1 MFCFITAIS
10 HLFWALR
17 SAQEFVA
24 KPEVSNS
31 VNDWEAID
39 VYLQKLLTFVASTHS
54 GIPEINTIV

>member
-24 KPEVSNS
+24 KPEVSNY

-39 VYLQKLLTFVASTHS
+39 VWRNSVRLLTEV
-54 GIPEINTIV
+54 INFCC